1 MSIIIIIVTRDNKK
15 AKTREYEV
23 SWRDK
28 DSITSWVPLIIL
40 ERMGCINQVNRF
52 EEKLAA
58 QKGLM
63 TRALTA
69 KNVEK
74 HLLGFLKKNRHAS
87 AFLDCFTKEPYKGIL
102 LRQKNVF
109 PTPHI
114 ASFTQE
120 TRLKMEYSASKNLIQ
135 YLEKN

>member
-1 MSIIIIIVTRDNKK
+1 MDKEADDFKAAKEEEVVRQKYYLEFIDLEYLIKPAKSPEQLKKAVTLKVILNRRDNKK

-69 KNVEK
+69 KNVQQVHVPPKLSNPEAPEFVPK
-74 HLLGFLKKNRHAS
+74 A
-87 AFLDCFTKEPYKGIL
+87 
-102 LRQKNVF
+102 
-109 PTPHI
+109 
-114 ASFTQE
+114 
-120 TRLKMEYSASKNLIQ
+120 
-135 YLEKN
+135 